1 MATQLS
7 VHDVTRIT
15 ARAPMEFLPQKR
27 GERGFWSRTLLL
39 WQGEEIVEVLVFG
52 ATEAALLLPGE
63 KPAEARL
70 DAYAAQARMVD
81 PQDFASQ
88 AAYDAACLPETDGE
102 VDLAAEADF
111 STVDPA
117 HPQGCSCGSPD
128 CPQWQASQLG
138 VAYGPD

>member
-1 MATQLS
+1 MQVNFDSVAEIKAGEVTQFFQPDG
-7 VHDVTRIT
+7 VAFWTRRI
-15 ARAPMEFLPQKR
+15 AIIGPKGR
-27 GERGFWSRTLLL
+27 
-39 WQGEEIVEVLVFG
+39 VDHVVLFG
-52 ATEAALLLPGE
+52 DTEAALMLPGE